1 MDHENLN
8 RKIGTQGSSDRSFG
22 LVFSAFFLIIAVLP
36 LFDGGR
42 MRLWASIVSGLF
54 LAASFVAPGILSPL
68 NRLWT
73 RFGLLLHK
81 IVGPVVLG
89 VMFYAMVTPMGILRR
104 LFGNDPMRLRL
115 EPALKSYWIKREPPG
130 PKPESMTDQF

>member
-8 RKIGTQGSSDRSFG
+8 RKIGAQGSSDRSFG
-22 LVFSAFFLIIAVLP
+22 LVFSAFFIIIAVLP
-36 LFDGGR
+36 LLDGGR

-54 LAASFVAPGILSPL
+54 LTASFVAPGILSPL

-115 EPALKSYWIKREPPG
+115 EPALKSYWIRRDPPG